1 MSPHQ
6 LPLDS
11 SGLSPRQ
18 APLCPGALC
27 GQAWRSQGRRQAGR
41 GGGETR
47 QGGLPPPAWL
57 SSTPTGLLGTYIK
70 ETQKQM
76 LSAPLCDP
84 KGNGL

>member
-11 SGLSPRQ
+11 SGLSPPQ

-27 GQAWRSQGRRQAGR
+27 GQAWRSQAAGRRGGEEERR
-41 GGGETR
+41 GG
-47 QGGLPPPAWL
+47 GGLPPPAWL